1 MPDARRLA
9 VPCRMGGQGADG
21 QQQRPPGA
29 QCPGSLRKVP
39 FVMAGK
45 HLSLEEVA
53 KRLGVSVDEV
63 NRLVDRKELF
73 PMRSGGTIK
82 FKLDEVEK
90 IANNMGAS
98 ASGANDDLSLDLDLS
113 APGLGSSPGKTGGGE
128 SLIIGDDADDDD
140 DSIFSTNDEEPDQ
153 RESHTV
159 IKGPGSVPAASSG
172 AFDVDD
178 LGLDSLVGGSLASA
192 SSAAS
197 SSPSAATDSGTLS
210 IDLAGIDGSLVGGS
224 LAGMTSAGVSGVMDS
239 GLSLEGSQIEASGI
253 DLAQSI
259 ISSGPGATGVD
270 LLGASL
276 AGDAFD
282 LGADLSDEESASVVI
297 PTEETGDSSFFEAAT
312 DDSASVSFDGSSES
326 VDFGDSDGGL
336 AYAGMDVV
344 PASPPLTVWQ
354 VVGLICSTFLM
365 ILIGLVV
372 FDVLQ
377 TVRAPQGTPVTAP
390 VLTAL
395 TKAFG
400 W

>member
-1 MPDARRLA
+1 
-9 VPCRMGGQGADG
+9 
-21 QQQRPPGA
+21 
-29 QCPGSLRKVP
+29 
-39 FVMAGK
+39 MAGK

-82 FKLDEVEK
+82 FKLEEVEK
-90 IANNMGAS
+90 IANNLGAS

-113 APGLGSSPGKTGGGE
+113 APGLGSSPGKTGGAD
-128 SLIIGDDADDDD
+128 SLIIGDDDDDD
-140 DSIFSTNDEEPDQ
+140 DSIFSTSGQEPEES
-153 RESHTV
+153 RTI
-159 IKGPGSVPAASSG
+159 IKGPGSVPAPSSG

-192 SSAAS
+192 AA

-224 LAGMTSAGVSGVMDS
+224 LASGSLAGMTSAGISGVVDS

-326 VDFGDSDGGL
+326 VDFGDAADMGF
-336 AYAGMDVV
+336 AGMDVV

>member
-1 MPDARRLA
+1 LDSEERS
-9 VPCRMGGQGADG
+9 
-21 QQQRPPGA
+21 PGA
-29 QCPGSLRKVP
+29 KCLGSSWKVP

-53 KRLGVSVDEV
+53 KRLGVSVEEV

-82 FKLDEVEK
+82 FKLDEVER
-90 IANNMGAS
+90 IANNLGAS
-98 ASGANDDLSLDLDLS
+98 SSSPNDDLSLDLDLS
-113 APGLGSSPGKTGGGE
+113 APSLGSGPGGASGGGE
-128 SLIIGDDADDDD
+128 SLIIGDTGDDDD
-140 DSIFSTNDEEPDQ
+140 DSIFSPSAAEPD
-153 RESHTV
+153 
-159 IKGPGSVPAASSG
+159 KGEPNTIVKGGGSAPAVASN

-178 LGLDSLVGGSLASA
+178 LGLDSLVGGSMATDGLASRGGISGSGESA
-192 SSAAS
+192 S
-197 SSPSAATDSGTLS
+197 LS
-210 IDLAGIDGSLVGGS
+210 IDLAGIEGSLVGGS
-224 LAGMTSAGVSGVMDS
+224 LAGMTSAGVSGVVDS

-259 ISSGPGATGVD
+259 VSSGPGATGVD

-326 VDFGDSDGGL
+326 VDFGDAAGVGF
-336 AYAGMDVV
+336 AGMDVV
-344 PASPPLTVWQ
+344 PASPPLSVWQ
-354 VVGLICSTFLM
+354 VVGLICSSFLM
-365 ILIGLVV
+365 VLIGLVV

-390 VLTAL
+390 VLNAL

>member
-1 MPDARRLA
+1 LDSQERS
-9 VPCRMGGQGADG
+9 
-21 QQQRPPGA
+21 PGA
-29 QCPGSLRKVP
+29 ISLGSSWKVP
-39 FVMAGK
+39 FAMAGK

-53 KRLGVSVDEV
+53 KRLGVSVEEV

-82 FKLDEVEK
+82 FKLDEVER
-90 IANNMGAS
+90 IANNLGS
-98 ASGANDDLSLDLDLS
+98 PSSHANDDLSLDLDLS
-113 APGLGSSPGKTGGGE
+113 APGMGSAPSASGGGGGE
-128 SLIIGDDADDDD
+128 SLIIGGNADDDD
-140 DSIFSTNDEEPDQ
+140 DSIFSTNASEVEKDEP
-153 RESHTV
+153 RTV
-159 IKGPGSVPAASSG
+159 IKGAGSAPAVSSG

-178 LGLDSLVGGSLASA
+178 LGLDSLVGGPMVTEGQSA
-192 SSAAS
+192 PSNPSAEDDSAA
-197 SSPSAATDSGTLS
+197 LS

-224 LAGMTSAGVSGVMDS
+224 LAGTTAAGVSGVVDS

-259 ISSGPGATGVD
+259 VSSGPGATGVD

-282 LGADLSDEESASVVI
+282 LGADVSDEESASVVI

-312 DDSASVSFDGSSES
+312 DDSASVSFDGSSEA
-326 VDFGDSDGGL
+326 VDFGDAAGVGF
-336 AYAGMDVV
+336 AGMDVV
-344 PASPPLTVWQ
+344 PASPPFSVWQ
-354 VVGLICSTFLM
+354 VVGLILSSFLM
-365 ILIGLVV
+365 VLIGLVV

-377 TVRAPQGTPVTAP
+377 TVRAPKGTPITAP
-390 VLTAL
+390 VLNAL

>member
-1 MPDARRLA
+1 LDNQERS
-9 VPCRMGGQGADG
+9 
-21 QQQRPPGA
+21 PGA
-29 QCPGSLRKVP
+29 NFLGSSRKVP

-53 KRLGVSVDEV
+53 KRLGVSVEEV

-82 FKLDEVEK
+82 FKLDEVER
-90 IANNMGAS
+90 IANNLGAS
-98 ASGANDDLSLDLDLS
+98 SSNPNDDLSLDLDLS
-113 APGLGSSPGKTGGGE
+113 APGLGSSPGAASGGGE
-128 SLIIGDDADDDD
+128 SLIIGGTDDDDD
-140 DSIFSTNDEEPDQ
+140 DSIFSTSEAEPDKA
-153 RESHTV
+153 ESHTV
-159 IKGPGSVPAASSG
+159 IKGAGSAPAASSG

-178 LGLDSLVGGSLASA
+178 LGLDSLVGGSIATEGQGKSSVSA
-192 SSAAS
+192 D
-197 SSPSAATDSGTLS
+197 DSGTLS
-210 IDLAGIDGSLVGGS
+210 IDLAGIEGSLVGGS
-224 LAGMTSAGVSGVMDS
+224 LAGMTAAGVSGVVDS

-259 ISSGPGATGVD
+259 VSSGLGSTGGD
-270 LLGASL
+270 LLGGSL

-282 LGADLSDEESASVVI
+282 LGADLADEESASVVI

-326 VDFGDSDGGL
+326 VDFGD
-336 AYAGMDVV
+336 AAGMGFGGIDVV
-344 PASPPLTVWQ
+344 PAAPPLSVWQ
-354 VVGLICSTFLM
+354 VVGLICSTFLLV
-365 ILIGLVV
+365 LIGLVV

-390 VLTAL
+390 VLNAL